1 MGAFETL
8 QDHFEKNMGNIGATR
23 GIFRED
29 GSAVAENGELT
40 RISKDDKE
48 EALETIADHE
58 KDELD
63 RTLKGIRRNR
73 DDEQGQPKEKALDTL
88 RMMLKGRKPDPEAAY
103 KNEGLYRMRG
113 WHRKEGSKTTEEEQE
128 MARVAAKMA
137 GATGQGETRSKMGED
152 WEPGMGP
159 APEGSTPQRK
169 KDKIYRHFKSNP
181 AAWKRVKEGAGKGD
195 DDEDEGEVRDEEN
208 AVIMNMRKMSPALAN
223 LLSAA
228 AGWALSADTATRGVP
243 PEMAAE
249 WERAQSRE
257 DKKKLQE
264 EMVRKLKGIRKS
276 DDGPFL
282 ELDHA
287 PVPPRMGLMWDAVK
301 HRWTRPEK
309 MGRTVWEVQGKK
321 RLRGSGTGV
330 HERTRA
336 SRGAGGKGQGSMEA
350 GRRFRSV
357 ADAGRTHPHETQR
370 PGQTKHP
377 KRKSRTAQGGKK

>member
-1 MGAFETL
+1 MGAF
-8 QDHFEKNMGNIGATR
+8 DNMYNHFEKNMGNIGATR
-23 GIFRED
+23 GIFREPD
-29 GSAVAENGELT
+29 PKDLEHLH
-40 RISKDDKE
+40 KDDKE

-58 KDELD
+58 EDELE

-73 DDEQGQPKEKALDTL
+73 DDEQGQPKEKALEAL
-88 RMMLKGRKPDPEAAY
+88 VMMVKARKPDPKAEY
-103 KNEGLYRMRG
+103 KDEGKYGARGYR
-113 WHRKEGSKTTEEEQE
+113 EGGQQGGKTTEDDQ
-128 MARVAAKMA
+128 ARARFAAKVA
-137 GATGQGETRSKMGED
+137 GASGQGETRSKMGED

-159 APEGSTPQRK
+159 APEGSAVQQK
-169 KDKIYRHFKSNP
+169 KDKIYRALGEDNARWEKIK
-181 AAWKRVKEGAGKGD
+181 AKWEGRETENGDSDDD
-195 DDEDEGEVRDEEN
+195 DDEEK

-228 AGWALSADTATRGVP
+228 AGWALSSDTASRGVP

-257 DKKKLQE
+257 DRKKLQE
-264 EMVRKLKGIRKS
+264 EMIRKIKRVRKS

-309 MGRTVWEVQGKK
+309 VGRTVWEVQGKK
-321 RLRGSGTGV
+321 RLRGTGTGA
-330 HERTRA
+330 HERTR
-336 SRGAGGKGQGSMEA
+336 STKGSGGKGQGSMEA

-357 ADAGRTHPHETQR
+357 ADAGRTHPHEAKR
-370 PGQTKHP
+370 VGQATHP
-377 KRKSRTAQGGKK
+377 KRRKKKTSTGGGK